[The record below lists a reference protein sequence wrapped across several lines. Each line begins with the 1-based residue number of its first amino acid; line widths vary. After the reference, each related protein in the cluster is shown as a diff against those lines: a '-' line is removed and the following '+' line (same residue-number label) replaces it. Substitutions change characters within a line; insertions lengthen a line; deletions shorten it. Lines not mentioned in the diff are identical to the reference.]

1 MIGTFAKVGI
11 AMCATMLVAYLAQ
24 KRNKQDVKKY
34 YIIEAKKDK
43 EKKDDGIPKFNLEK
57 FKEWL

>member
-1 MIGTFAKVGI
+1 MIGPFAKVGI

-24 KRNKQDVKKY
+24 KRDKQEVKKY
-34 YIIEAKKDK
+34 YIIEAKK
-43 EKKDDGIPKFNLEK
+43 EKKDDEIPKFNLEK

>member
-11 AMCATMLVAYLAQ
+11 AMGATMLVAYLAQ
-24 KRNKQDVKKY
+24 KREKQDVKKY
-34 YIIEAKKDK
+34 YIIEAKK
-43 EKKDDGIPKFNLEK
+43 EKKDDEIPKFNLEK

>member
-11 AMCATMLVAYLAQ
+11 AMCATLLVAYVSQ
-24 KRNKQDVKKY
+24 KREKQEVKKY

-43 EKKDDGIPKFNLEK
+43 EKKDDGIPKFNLDK

>member
-11 AMCATMLVAYLAQ
+11 AMCATLLVAYVSQ
-24 KRNKQDVKKY
+24 KREKQEVKKY
-34 YIIEAKKDK
+34 YIIEAKKEK
-43 EKKDDGIPKFNLEK
+43 KKDDEIPKFNLEK

>member
-11 AMCATMLVAYLAQ
+11 AMGATLLVAYVSQ
-24 KRNKQDVKKY
+24 KRDKRDVKKY
-34 YIIEAKKDK
+34 YIIEAKK
-43 EKKDDGIPKFNLEK
+43 EKKDDDIPKFNLEK

>member
-11 AMCATMLVAYLAQ
+11 AMGATMLVAYLAQ
-24 KRNKQDVKKY
+24 KRDKRDVKKY
-34 YIIEAKKDK
+34 YIIEAKK

>member
-11 AMCATMLVAYLAQ
+11 AMCATMLVAYIAQ
-24 KRNKQDVKKY
+24 KRNKQEVKKY
-34 YIIEAKKDK
+34 YIIEAKK
-43 EKKDDGIPKFNLEK
+43 EKKDDEIPKFNLEK

>member
-1 MIGTFAKVGI
+1 MISTFAKVGI
-11 AMCATMLVAYLAQ
+11 AMGATMLVAYLAQ
-24 KRNKQDVKKY
+24 KRDNKEVKKY
-34 YIIEAKKDK
+34 YILEAKK

>member
-11 AMCATMLVAYLAQ
+11 AMCATLLVAYVSQ
-24 KRNKQDVKKY
+24 KREKQKDVKKY
-34 YIIEAKKDK
+34 YIIEAKK
-43 EKKDDGIPKFNLEK
+43 EKKDDEIPKFNLEK